1 MAKVAVVTG
10 SNKGIGFA
18 CVRALCKQLDGGIVY
33 LTSRDEGRGKT
44 AIEELKKEG
53 LNPSFH
59 QLDINDQESINR
71 LRDDLQKEHGGLDI
85 LIQNAAIAFKV
96 KDPAPFAE
104 QASVSMATNFTA
116 HLNVCRTLFPILK
129 PGARVSSVASFVAP
143 MLWKKIS
150 EDLKKRFNAVK
161 TEDDVIKLMA
171 EFVELA
177 QTDKHK
183 DKGWIDGALMTT
195 KMGVCALTKIQGEA
209 MLADSREDILVNC
222 ADPGWVKT
230 DMSSGTGNKTT
241 DEGAETLVYVALLP
255 PGTKTHGKM
264 FSDCKV
270 NDFW

>member
-1 MAKVAVVTG
+1 MKVAVVTG

-18 CVRALCKQLDGGIVY
+18 CVRALCKQLNGGIVY

-44 AIEELKKEG
+44 AVEELKKEG

-85 LIQNAAIAFKV
+85 LIQNAAIAFKN
-96 KDPAPFAE
+96 KDPTPFAE
-104 QASVSMATNFTA
+104 QATITMATNFTA

-129 PGARVSSVASFVAP
+129 PGARVSSLSSFGAVIF
-143 MLWKKIS
+143 WDKIR

-177 QTDKHK
+177 QSHKHK
-183 DKGWIDGALMTT
+183 DKGWIDSAYWAT

-209 MLADSREDILVNC
+209 MLADSRDDILVNC
-222 ADPGWVKT
+222 VDPGYVQT
-230 DMSSGTGNKTT
+230 EMTSGGGNKTT
-241 DEGAETLVYVALLP
+241 DEGAKTPVYVALLP

-270 NDFW
+270 INFW